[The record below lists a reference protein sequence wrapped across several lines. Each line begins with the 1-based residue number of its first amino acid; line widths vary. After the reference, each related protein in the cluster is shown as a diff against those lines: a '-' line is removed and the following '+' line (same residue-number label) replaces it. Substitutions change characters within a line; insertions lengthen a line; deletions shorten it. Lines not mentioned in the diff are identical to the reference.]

1 MGRREVTEKAQG
13 VSITF
18 RFGRSIGRT
27 REEEDGAANAAMA
40 GPCRRSPAG
49 LRSHAGGPNRAGRR
63 DPAPPRRPARYGGIA
78 SAPHLMPDGSP
89 EMPVKAV
96 IFDAYGTLLRNED
109 LMLIPGRS
117 PPAIRPARTA

>member
-1 MGRREVTEKAQG
+1 MGRREVTEKAG
-13 VSITF
+13 GESITF
-18 RFGRSIGRT
+18 RFGRSIVRT
-27 REEEDGAANAAMA
+27 MEEEDGAANAAMA

-49 LRSHAGGPNRAGRR
+49 LRSHAGGPN
-63 DPAPPRRPARYGGIA
+63 GGIA